1 MMSVTYGISY
11 VALSGLEESW
21 LRHTTGLHPV
31 VIYFA
36 LSGLVMELH
45 PADRYFDLSGFSE
58 SKTQIEASV

>member
-1 MMSVTYGISY
+1 MGLVMSPFQ
-11 VALSGLEESW
+11 GLKS
-21 LRHTTGLHPV
+21 RGFVTTGLHPV